1 MGLLYKKIIIYT
13 SAVNTDF
20 RFERANLLPRKLS
33 LLVRNLMRQLQVVF
47 YLEEDGV
54 RASLFNFQEFKAL
67 SVPVSVTLYFECGID
82 SLPCISFKKVLND
95 LCFS

>member
-1 MGLLYKKIIIYT
+1 MGLLYKKIVIHT
-13 SAVNTDF
+13 SAVTTDF

-33 LLVRNLMRQLQVVF
+33 LLVPNLMRQLQVVF

-54 RASLFNFQEFKAL
+54 QASLFNFQEFKAL
-67 SVPVSVTLYFECGID
+67 SVLLSVTLYFECGID
-82 SLPCISFKKVLND
+82 SLACICFEKVLND